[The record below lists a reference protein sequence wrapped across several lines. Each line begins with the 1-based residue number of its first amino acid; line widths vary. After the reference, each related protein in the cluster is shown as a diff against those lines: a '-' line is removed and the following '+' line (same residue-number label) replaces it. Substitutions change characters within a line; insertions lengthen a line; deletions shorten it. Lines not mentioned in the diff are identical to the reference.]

1 MEPCLKG
8 EGMDR
13 VVPAALEEIL
23 LQAVQILHPDYR
35 NIGIASI
42 TTLNLNY
49 RGGNAIFSTNLT
61 FHLK

>member
-1 MEPCLKG
+1 
-8 EGMDR
+8 MDR
-13 VVPAALEEIL
+13 VEIL

-35 NIGIASI
+35 NIGITSI

-49 RGGNAIFSTNLT
+49 RGGNAIFSTNFT